1 MFNTMKMNSFDLICG
16 LRRRAYSYMKRLDY
30 QFLVKLILSRLA
42 NFQYLELSLLRVHLK
57 NEAKW
62 LISYSAGAVN

>member
-1 MFNTMKMNSFDLICG
+1 MFNPMKMNSFDLICG
-16 LRRRAYSYMKRLDY
+16 LRRRAYSYMEMLAY
-30 QFLVKLILSRLA
+30 QFRVKLILSRLA

-62 LISYSAGAVN
+62 SISYSAGAVH

>member
-1 MFNTMKMNSFDLICG
+1 MFNTMRMNSFHLICG
-16 LRRRAYSYMKRLDY
+16 LRRRAYSYMKRLAY

-57 NEAKW
+57 NEAV
-62 LISYSAGAVN
+62 IN